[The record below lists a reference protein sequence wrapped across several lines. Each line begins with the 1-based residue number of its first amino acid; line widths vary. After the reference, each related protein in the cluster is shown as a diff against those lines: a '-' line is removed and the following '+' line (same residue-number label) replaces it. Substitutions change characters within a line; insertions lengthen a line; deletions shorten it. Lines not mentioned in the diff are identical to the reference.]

1 MLLEHSIAASLVF
14 VREHPATRAKD
25 RSTTRSIMPSEIS
38 LEWMPKYRLS
48 RSNLRT
54 AQCCA
59 RYGTVFL
66 IVKLSGSTPLNR
78 GRGHVVTTC
87 RCLGGRPRR
96 LGGIH
101 GGGGTWYVSS
111 SHIVH

>member
-1 MLLEHSIAASLVF
+1 MMLHEHSIAASLVF

-66 IVKLSGSTPLNR
+66 IVKLSSPCDICSFLSM
-78 GRGHVVTTC
+78 
-87 RCLGGRPRR
+87 R
-96 LGGIH
+96 LC
-101 GGGGTWYVSS
+101 W
-111 SHIVH
+111 HILRIEVDHTRLLPKGDTA